1 MSDFATRTG
10 GRRRMKRLPTLMLL
24 AVVMLPALGLAQN
37 ASVSVPLMLAPDA
50 ERQGFVRIINES
62 DEAGTVRIT
71 AVDDAGTAANPI
83 EIQLAAS
90 QSLHFNSDDLANGN
104 AAKGIGSI
112 GLPRQGHWRLTVETA
127 LEDVQVLAFVRT
139 RAGFLTA
146 MHDMLPRDAQ
156 GRLVV
161 RMLNPGSNSNQV
173 SKLRLVNTGE
183 NAERVS
189 IAGVDDQGSNAGPV
203 TLTLAAGQSRT
214 MSAFDLEEGAQG
226 LTGRLDD
233 GAGKWRLLVT
243 AGQSVVGVGLLETP
257 IGPITNISTAGVPA
271 MAMSPTQPGGQG
283 NSFADAIN
291 LAIDGQISGRID
303 PAGESDYYRIRMSE
317 AGTLTVYTTGDL
329 DTRGFLHDGEERQ
342 LASNDDGGAN
352 DGGNFRIE
360 HEVDAGTYYVR
371 VEAYYRDVTGSYT
384 LHAEFA
390 ASTEPTGDDHGNDI
404 TSATNLAL
412 GGQQSGR
419 IDPVGDKD
427 YFRIQVTQ
435 SGTLTVHT
443 TGGTDTFGRLFDSSG
458 TRLTTNDDGGA
469 STNFRIER
477 EVDAGTYYAEVTEY
491 ADNATGSYTVHA
503 EFAATTD
510 PEEPEPGDTFYGSA
524 RMDGAE
530 QYLGNEE
537 EGTAIGYTCGPGL
550 TAIRGSTISPS
561 DADAKAC
568 RVSPCNSRDSCG
580 IVSRFRSGQC
590 FAYAGRQ
597 NAIPGDNQQWKVV
610 SASLSASEMRGT
622 LETLADEVVARCRRL
637 MNEAGLSARCIRPEV
652 GGTSHSIRLYCERGE
667 GRSLV
672 WRDVADEYY

>member
-1 MSDFATRTG
+1 MSNFAARNG
-10 GRRRMKRLPTLMLL
+10 GLCICIGILL
-24 AVVMLPALGLAQN
+24 TILLPALAHAQN
-37 ASVSVPLMLAPDA
+37 AVVSVPLMLAPDA

-112 GLPRQGHWRLTVETA
+112 GLPRRGHWRLAVETT

-146 MHDMLPRDAQ
+146 MHDVLPRDAQ

-189 IAGVDDQGSNAGPV
+189 VAGVDDQGSNAGPV

-226 LTGRLDD
+226 LTGRLGD

-271 MAMSPTQPGGQG
+271 MAMTQTQPGGQG

-291 LAIDGQISGRID
+291 LAIDGRMSGEID
-303 PAGESDYYRIRMSE
+303 PAGESDYYRVRISE

-342 LASNDDGGAN
+342 LASNDDGG
-352 DGGNFRIE
+352 DG
-360 HEVDAGTYYVR
+360 
-371 VEAYYRDVTGSYT
+371 
-384 LHAEFA
+384 
-390 ASTEPTGDDHGNDI
+390 
-404 TSATNLAL
+404 
-412 GGQQSGR
+412 
-419 IDPVGDKD
+419 
-427 YFRIQVTQ
+427 
-435 SGTLTVHT
+435 
-443 TGGTDTFGRLFDSSG
+443 
-458 TRLTTNDDGGA
+458 
-469 STNFRIER
+469 TNFRIER
-477 EVDAGTYYAEVTEY
+477 EVDPGTYYIRVEAY
-491 ADNATGSYTVHA
+491 HQDATGSYTIHA
-503 EFAATTD
+503 GFEQGPDDPNANPIDDIDIGIPEHCGLEVDICVRDYACEDGDLARITVNDRDVFAEVELFNAWDCRTVAVNEGNNRLAFYALNSSGYKCGNNCGFLCD
-510 PEEPEPGDTFYGSA
+510 PGNPNAFSLINSGELRITGRGGDANTQRWQHRGGHGSVANLNITVEPRSSA
-524 RMDGAE
+524 NCG
-530 QYLGNEE
+530 LGVSS
-537 EGTAIGYTCGPGL
+537 TAP
-550 TAIRGSTISPS
+550 SP
-561 DADAKAC
+561 
-568 RVSPCNSRDSCG
+568 
-580 IVSRFRSGQC
+580 
-590 FAYAGRQ
+590 
-597 NAIPGDNQQWKVV
+597 IPG
-610 SASLSASEMRGT
+610 T
-622 LETLADEVVARCRRL
+622 LF
-637 MNEAGLSARCIRPEV
+637 
-652 GGTSHSIRLYCERGE
+652 
-667 GRSLV
+667 
-672 WRDVADEYY
+672 

>member
-1 MSDFATRTG
+1 MSNFAARNG
-10 GRRRMKRLPTLMLL
+10 GLCIGILL
-24 AVVMLPALGLAQN
+24 TILLPALAHAQN
-37 ASVSVPLMLAPDA
+37 AVVSVPLMLAPDA

-112 GLPRQGHWRLTVETA
+112 GLPRRGHWRLAVETT

-146 MHDMLPRDAQ
+146 MHDVLPRDAQ

-189 IAGVDDQGSNAGPV
+189 IAGVDDQGGNAGPV

-226 LTGRLDD
+226 LTGRLGD

-271 MAMSPTQPGGQG
+271 MAMTSTQPGGQG

-291 LAIDGQISGRID
+291 LAINGRMSGEID
-303 PAGESDYYRIRMSE
+303 PAGESDYYRVRIGE

-342 LASNDDGGAN
+342 LASNDDGGAS
-352 DGGNFRIE
+352 DGSNFRIE
-360 HEVDAGTYYVR
+360 HEIDAGTYYVR

-390 ASTEPTGDDHGNDI
+390 ASTNP
-404 TSATNLAL
+404 
-412 GGQQSGR
+412 
-419 IDPVGDKD
+419 P
-427 YFRIQVTQ
+427 
-435 SGTLTVHT
+435 
-443 TGGTDTFGRLFDSSG
+443 
-458 TRLTTNDDGGA
+458 
-469 STNFRIER
+469 
-477 EVDAGTYYAEVTEY
+477 
-491 ADNATGSYTVHA
+491 
-503 EFAATTD
+503 TD
-510 PEEPEPGDTFYGSA
+510 PEPPPTQGSWGAIATTPLKRDLPLRGGISWGYESISSA
-524 RMDGAE
+524 RARALQECGHSACAVSINMTSDVRYPYYDQCAAVVRGYSSSYDNWGAI
-530 QYLGNEE
+530 
-537 EGTAIGYTCGPGL
+537 T
-550 TAIRGSTISPS
+550 RG
-561 DADAKAC
+561 
-568 RVSPCNSRDSCG
+568 
-580 IVSRFRSGQC
+580 
-590 FAYAGRQ
+590 
-597 NAIPGDNQQWKVV
+597 GD
-610 SASLSASEMRGT
+610 
-622 LETLADEVVARCRRL
+622 TLADAQDTALSVCR
-637 MNEAGLSARCIRPEV
+637 SANFSDCELWDGMAACADGSHANSNSGASGGMMIRIQP
-652 GGTSHSIRLYCERGE
+652 
-667 GRSLV
+667 
-672 WRDVADEYY
+672 